1 MSKDTAES
9 LKDLNEETY
18 RRYKTIAESL
28 HGLHAE
34 ATRLG
39 LPMDLVTHYFTTLA
53 TSQRGAVTDST
64 KEAEAPARRKPTSVR
79 EFVQK
84 VYPDLRPELLVVLC
98 RFFGEP
104 LTDLDEAVTRMV
116 EDGRFYWDAKKTP
129 EPVTDSMVVHGGRRA
144 GSTTLC
150 RLVAAYEII
159 RRLEELE
166 QGDERG
172 PYQVHLRVSSFD
184 GVQGRQGAILQVSE
198 WVKSFD
204 PRVNSHL
211 GKGHCSQNV
220 RFMLPDSER
229 GINLVVDG
237 YNPNP
242 NAVRAYTRPY
252 YSLFVSDAD
261 VIECADFVGEKCRSF
276 EVFTAKFK
284 PHAENPNTLQV
295 YADHYAQG
303 RAVSLFGTPYVS
315 SIIPSGKSPHKAFD
329 TRWEVSPIRL

>member
-98 RFFGEP
+98 RFYGEP
-104 LTDLDEAVTRMV
+104 FTDLDEAVNRMV
-116 EDGRFYWDAKKTP
+116 MDGRFYWDAKKTP
-129 EPVTDSMVVHGGRRA
+129 EPVTDSMVVHAGRRI

-166 QGDERG
+166 YGVEGG
-172 PYQVHLRVSSFD
+172 PYNVHLRTSD
-184 GVQGRQGAILQVSE
+184 LEGIQGREQAVRQVSE

-220 RFMLPDSER
+220 RFMLSDSER
-229 GINLVVDG
+229 GISLMVDCYSHG
-237 YNPNP
+237 LQASREFTNPK
-242 NAVRAYTRPY
+242 YG
-252 YSLFVSDAD
+252 LFISDAD

-276 EVFTAKFK
+276 EVFTSKWK
-284 PHAENPNTLQV
+284 PHAKNPNTLQV
-295 YADHYAQG
+295 YTDLYAQG
-303 RAVSLFGTPYVS
+303 RAMSIFGIPYA
-315 SIIPSGKSPHKAFD
+315 SPACVHLKYD
-329 TRWEVSPIRL
+329 VRWESSPIRL

>member
-1 MSKDTAES
+1 MSK
-9 LKDLNEETY
+9 N
-18 RRYKTIAESL
+18 IAESL
-28 HGLHAE
+28 MDLHAE
-34 ATRLG
+34 AARLG
-39 LPMDLVTHYFTTLA
+39 LPLDLVTNYFATLA
-53 TSQRGAVTDST
+53 ARQGGSGASVPDT
-64 KEAEAPARRKPTSVR
+64 AEAATPALRKPTSVR
-79 EFVQK
+79 EFVRK

-104 LTDLDEAVTRMV
+104 FTDLDEAVTRMV

-166 QGDERG
+166 QGVEG
-172 PYQVHLRVSSFD
+172 GSYNIHLRVHSLE
-184 GVQGRQGAILQVSE
+184 GVQGREQAVLQVSE

-211 GKGHCSQNV
+211 GKGRCSQNV

-229 GINLVVDG
+229 GISLMVDCYSHG
-237 YNPNP
+237 LQASREFTNPK
-242 NAVRAYTRPY
+242 YG
-252 YSLFVSDAD
+252 LFISDAD
-261 VIECADFVGEKCRSF
+261 IVECAAFAGKKCRSF

-284 PHAENPNTLQV
+284 PHAGNPNTLQV

-303 RAVSLFGTPYVS
+303 RAMSLFGTPYVS
-315 SIIPSGKSPHKAFD
+315 AITPSGKSPHKAFN